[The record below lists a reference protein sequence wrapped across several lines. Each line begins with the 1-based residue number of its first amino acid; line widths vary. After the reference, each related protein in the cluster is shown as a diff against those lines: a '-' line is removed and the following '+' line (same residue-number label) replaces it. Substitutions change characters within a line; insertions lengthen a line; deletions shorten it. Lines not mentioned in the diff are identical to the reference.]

1 MPSSIARASCM
12 ASDAISISVVY
23 ALPDRQE
30 VVALT
35 VPQGSTVGEAVELS
49 GLARKLPE
57 IAAHPLNCAIYGRV
71 VEPTQKLRA
80 GDRVEI
86 LRPLLIDPK
95 EHRRQVA
102 AKDKSKPK

>member
-1 MPSSIARASCM
+1 MPSSTARASCM

-23 ALPDRQE
+23 ALADLQE

-35 VPQGSTVGEAVELS
+35 MPQGSTVAEAVELS
-49 GLARKLPE
+49 GLTRKFPE
-57 IAAHPLNCAIYGRV
+57 IARHPLNCAIYSRV
-71 VEPTQKLRA
+71 VEPTQTLRT

-102 AKDKSKPK
+102 AKNKPRPK